1 MLLVAEN
8 NIASFS
14 LILNQLH
21 YKIEC
26 RLLEDLIPEI
36 ARVKSGPK
44 LIE

>member
-1 MLLVAEN
+1 MLLIAEN
-8 NIASFS
+8 NPSNFS

-26 RLLEDLIPEI
+26 KLLEDLIPEI